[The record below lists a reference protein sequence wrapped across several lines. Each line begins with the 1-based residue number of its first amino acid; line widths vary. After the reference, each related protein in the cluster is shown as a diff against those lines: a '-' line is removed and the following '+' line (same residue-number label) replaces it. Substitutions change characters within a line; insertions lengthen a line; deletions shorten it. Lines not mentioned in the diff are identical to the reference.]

1 MNRYFITFFILAI
14 TISCNEKKTELKINS
29 EDIHSIKF
37 SSKEPSL
44 VVEKDS
50 NFIKYG
56 FDTVVR
62 VTRSRIDTTVMLNLK
77 DSTIILKDSASQ

>member
-1 MNRYFITFFILAI
+1 MNRYIIPLFILAI
-14 TISCNEKKTELKINS
+14 TISCNEKRTEIKINS

-37 SSKEPSL
+37 DSREPSL
-44 VVEKDS
+44 MVEKDS

-77 DSTIILKDSASQ
+77 DSTIILKDSAQQ